1 MKDLRITKHTEIDEQ
16 MTKLLSIDELS
27 IIKCGHKEIK
37 RSVADG
43 GGVRTVKCYT
53 VIDSDDS
60 KAECDICQQDGE
72 PYEYYQKCYIDC
84 MVDGTGKSQ
93 YVILDHRFVKFLCRK
108 HGKLH
113 KFSKEYA
120 FAEKNSNVTKRMEN
134 RVVFLAVRTSCNEA
148 AQKVGYIVSRQAVG
162 NVVRRW
168 TERCDL
174 LRGSF
179 NTPTD
184 LAVISAMNNE
194 RGYIFF
200 ADISYNKF
208 RIIDVVSGI
217 SAANI
222 EIVLKRFELTK
233 IATVI
238 TDSNSVLVDALRGGL
253 SDLTELSVDV
263 ESLLPPIIDGM
274 RKYMNLFER
283 QIDPKI
289 KHAITLPAESVSQY
303 NQGRMKETFKSRKKL
318 FEIYNHVNA
327 LRTIIKSDDHLDYKK
342 FEGWLDGIPDED
354 YNLSTKKDTDVRETV
369 FSEVSVYVEDYM
381 KEILNFYRRR
391 KNITGDVYR
400 KIRLLVDKLQNWSDR
415 APELM
420 RTRILYSDKIDT
432 YEDLADSQWT
442 GVDYEDVMKNIDLL
456 ISEGGN
462 IDG

>member
-1 MKDLRITKHTEIDEQ
+1 MLF
-16 MTKLLSIDELS
+16 
-27 IIKCGHKEIK
+27 
-37 RSVADG
+37 RS
-43 GGVRTVKCYT
+43 
-53 VIDSDDS
+53 
-60 KAECDICQQDGE
+60 
-72 PYEYYQKCYIDC
+72 
-84 MVDGTGKSQ
+84 
-93 YVILDHRFVKFLCRK
+93 
-108 HGKLH
+108 
-113 KFSKEYA
+113 
-120 FAEKNSNVTKRMEN
+120 
-134 RVVFLAVRTSCNEA
+134 
-148 AQKVGYIVSRQAVG
+148 
-162 NVVRRW
+162 
-168 TERCDL
+168 
-174 LRGSF
+174 
-179 NTPTD
+179 
-184 LAVISAMNNE
+184 
-194 RGYIFF
+194 
-200 ADISYNKF
+200 
-208 RIIDVVSGI
+208 
-217 SAANI
+217 
-222 EIVLKRFELTK
+222 
-233 IATVI
+233 
-238 TDSNSVLVDALRGGL
+238 
-253 SDLTELSVDV
+253 
-263 ESLLPPIIDGM
+263 
-274 RKYMNLFER
+274 